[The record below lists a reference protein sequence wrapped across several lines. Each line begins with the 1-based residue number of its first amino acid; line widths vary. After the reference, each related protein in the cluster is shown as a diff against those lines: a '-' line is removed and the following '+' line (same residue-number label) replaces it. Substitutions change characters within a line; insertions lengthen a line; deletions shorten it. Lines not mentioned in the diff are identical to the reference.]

1 MFVCLSPEGVP
12 RLFDLIRVKD
22 KSFLPVF
29 YFALRDT
36 LVANDL
42 EQATRIAYGR
52 TRHRVVT
59 LAGQLIET
67 SGNYYTYYYRYDYCH
82 YYCYYYKDCLQKV
95 VASSYHIRRVIAL
108 AGQIIEISG
117 NYYTYCSTTA
127 VAATV
132 TTTTTTATRIFY

>member
-1 MFVCLSPEGVP
+1 MCVSSPEGVP
-12 RLFDLIRVKD
+12 RLFDLVTVKD
-22 KSFLPVF
+22 ECFLPVF

-67 SGNYYTYYYRYDYCH
+67 SGILLSWYYYTMF
-82 YYCYYYKDCLQKV
+82 QKN
-95 VASSYHIRRVIAL
+95 
-108 AGQIIEISG
+108 Q
-117 NYYTYCSTTA
+117 
-127 VAATV
+127 
-132 TTTTTTATRIFY
+132 TRKLWQ